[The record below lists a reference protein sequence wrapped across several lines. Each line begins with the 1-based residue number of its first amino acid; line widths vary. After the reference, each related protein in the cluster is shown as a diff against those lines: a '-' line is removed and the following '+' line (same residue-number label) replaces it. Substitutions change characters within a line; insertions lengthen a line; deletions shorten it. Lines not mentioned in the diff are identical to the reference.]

1 MRKDIRLSM
10 LVTTMRRV
18 LVTVLALTIFCTLS
32 LAQSTTQ
39 GAISGTVYDTNGAVV
54 PNAQVVV
61 HNNGTNA
68 EQTATTDA
76 GGNYRVNS
84 LQPGTYTVTV
94 SEKGFSSFKSPQ
106 VTIQVGSVTE
116 VSPRLT
122 VGTTETVEVSGEAPQ
137 INTTSPDFAPTVNQV
152 AIENLPINGG
162 RWSSFSLLTPAAVSN
177 SSGFGL
183 ISFRGIS
190 VLLNNNTV
198 DGADNNQAF
207 FSEERGRTRIG
218 YSTPQ
223 AAIEEFQVNTSNFS
237 SEYGRAAG
245 AVINTVTKSGT
256 NNLHG
261 ELYAF
266 DRDNG
271 FGAINPFT
279 TLTTQDATGAFNT
292 GAYKP
297 TDKRW
302 ITGFALGGPALKDKL
317 FWHVTLDYYH
327 RNFPGTA
334 VPSRPATFFATP
346 TCYNASPTLPFNGT
360 TVCDASS
367 TLGTFATRMSGA
379 NNLANDQANLNLW
392 NADLA
397 AMNTMLGPVPRT
409 GESFILLPKID
420 WNISQKNHA
429 SFELNRMRWASPAG
443 IQTQATNTNGIAS
456 FGNDFVKDT
465 WGVAK
470 LDTFFTAN
478 LSNEIRFQYGRDFEY
493 EFTQQPTPYE
503 VNNLVN
509 TPTFLN
515 PLGLPPQVS
524 ITNGFTFGV
533 PSFLQRP
540 AFPDESTT
548 QVANTTS
555 WSHGKHNV
563 KFGMDVRHV
572 NDLSQNLRNQFG
584 SYSYGSLLAY
594 FSDLNKPKTCG
605 GFSCYNSNGFTQAF
619 GPLGFEFSTND
630 YGFFVEDNWK
640 LLNRLTLS
648 LGVRY
653 DYEQLPHVFNNLINP
668 DIPQSAHLPRD
679 QNNIGPR
686 LGFAYDVFGNSKTVV
701 RGGYGVFY
709 GRAINSTIFS
719 ALTQTGVIAG
729 AQSSFS
735 FSPNSSGAP
744 VFPQVFAAAP
754 TTAGKPSALFF
765 DAHFQAPEIQEMD
778 FNVEQNLGWGTV
790 LKLSYLG
797 SMGRELPDFQDTNI
811 CTEPR
816 CIGSNTFTITPGGA
830 LNISSITLPVY
841 NRRIFTK
848 YNAMTSI
855 VSKGNSSYNAMVV
868 GVEHRMSHHMQ
879 FGANYTWSHAID
891 FGQNESTFSDTN
903 DVMDPLNFSR
913 DRGNSIY
920 DVRHRFVANAV
931 MESPWKHE
939 GWLAFLADNWQLS
952 PIVQA
957 QSGLPFSLVVSG
969 SARGTDP
976 TTSPAF
982 STAAGGILGT
992 NAFPNF
998 LVGRN
1003 SFRMPNT
1010 YVTDVRLAK
1019 FLKFREKYNLELSAD
1034 FFNLA
1039 NHVNVTSVA
1048 NTAYFVSG
1056 GNTLTLPAAPNLSF
1070 NTVTNGNSNFA
1081 YSPRQIQVGARFK
1094 F

>member
-367 TLGTFATRMSGA
+367 TLG
-379 NNLANDQANLNLW
+379 
-392 NADLA
+392 
-397 AMNTMLGPVPRT
+397 
-409 GESFILLPKID
+409 
-420 WNISQKNHA
+420 
-429 SFELNRMRWASPAG
+429 
-443 IQTQATNTNGIAS
+443 
-456 FGNDFVKDT
+456 
-465 WGVAK
+465 
-470 LDTFFTAN
+470 TFFTAN